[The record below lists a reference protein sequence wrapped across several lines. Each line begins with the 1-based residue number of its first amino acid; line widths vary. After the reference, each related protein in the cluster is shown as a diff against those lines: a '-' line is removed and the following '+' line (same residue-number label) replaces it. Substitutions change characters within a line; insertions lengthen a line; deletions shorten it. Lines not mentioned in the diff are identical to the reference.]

1 MAMIRR
7 PLRRSAQAL
16 AVLVW
21 VLAAPALACSRETFA
36 TVDPAALFATAT
48 ETPMPASPTSSATAA
63 AVETRA
69 SVPLPSVTPRPTNT
83 FPHTPTLHPRA
94 TPLPMGYLSQAG
106 DTLRTIAIRFGVVP
120 SDIQAVSGE
129 SLPVDV
135 LLEPGTQLIIPV
147 SLTDMSDSTHL
158 FPDSAIVYSPA
169 FANFDPIEYVHAQG
183 GYLSSYIQGGGDIA
197 NGAEILRQIAF
208 NNSFSPK
215 LLMALIEYESG
226 WITQAS
232 PPSETL
238 KYPLGNRDPNAMGLT
253 AQLIWATNILSI
265 GYYGWRDA
273 SVLELGFADGGRLRL
288 APDLNAGT
296 VAILN
301 YFSRTTSGIE
311 EWQQA
316 VEDFCGVYQR
326 LFGNPFDEAVEPLY
340 TSDLPLYEM
349 ELPFYKGQQ
358 WAYTGGPHGA
368 WERDGARAALDFAPT
383 DAPNC
388 GVSPSW
394 TTASAAGLIVRS
406 IGHVVVIDLDG
417 DGYEQTGWNILYLHI
432 ADKDHILNGT
442 RVETDDRLGHPSCEG
457 GIATGTHIHI
467 ARKYNGEW
475 MLAGGPV
482 PFVLSGWVAAAGE
495 KPYEGTLERDGY
507 VVIARA
513 WATKELLV
521 WR

>member
-1 MAMIRR
+1 MDLKSRR
-7 PLRRSAQAL
+7 GRAAGTGLAL
-16 AVLVW
+16 LVCI
-21 VLAAPALACSRETFA
+21 LAAPALACSRETA
-36 TVDPAALFATAT
+36 PTLEPESLFATAT
-48 ETPMPASPTSSATAA
+48 PTFRPATPTSTASPSEMLTP
-63 AVETRA
+63 TRPA
-69 SVPLPSVTPRPTNT
+69 LPSPTPRLTST
-83 FPHTPTLHPRA
+83 FPPTPTLRPMA
-94 TPLPMGYLSQAG
+94 TPLPMGYVAQAG
-106 DTLRTIAIRFGVVP
+106 DTLRTVAIRFGVLP
-120 SDIQAVSGE
+120 GDIQSVSGAE
-129 SLPVDV
+129 LPQNSLI
-135 LLEPGTQLIIPV
+135 EPGTQLVIPV
-147 SLTDMSDSTHL
+147 SLEGTSDSKHL

-169 FANFDPIEYVHAQG
+169 FANFDPIQYVHQQD
-183 GYLSSYIQGGGDIA
+183 GYLSSYIQGSGEIA

-215 LLMALIEYESG
+215 LLMALLENESG
-226 WITQAS
+226 WITQKN
-232 PPSETL
+232 PPEETR

-253 AQLIWATNILSI
+253 AQLIWATNLLSI

-273 SVLELGFADGGRLRL
+273 SQLTLTFGDGETLRL

-296 VAILN
+296 VAILY
-301 YFSRTTSGIE
+301 YFSRTTANRT

-316 VEDFCGVYQR
+316 VRDFLDTYR
-326 LFGNPFDEAVEPLY
+326 ALFGDPFAEAIEPLY
-340 TSDLPLYEM
+340 SADLPLYEM
-349 ELPFYKGQQ
+349 ELPFAKGQM
-358 WAYTGGPHGA
+358 WAFTGGPHGA
-368 WERDGARAALDFAPT
+368 WEHDGARAALDFAPT

-388 GVSPSW
+388 AVSSNW
-394 TTASAAGLIVRS
+394 TTASAPGLIVRS

-442 RVETDDRLGHPSCEG
+442 RVETGDRLGHPSCEG

-482 PFVLSGWVAAAGE
+482 PFTLSGWVAHAGE

-507 VVIARA
+507 VVHAQPA
-513 WATKELLV
+513 ASAETLV

>member
-1 MAMIRR
+1 MALKRISTRMRAR
-7 PLRRSAQAL
+7 GL
-16 AVLVW
+16 AILVCI
-21 VLAAPALACSRETFA
+21 LAAPALACSRETSA
-36 TVDPAALFATAT
+36 TIDPGALFATAT
-48 ETPMPASPTSSATAA
+48 PTVTTPTDSPMETAA
-63 AVETRA
+63 VT
-69 SVPLPSVTPRPTNT
+69 VTQTPIPLPSATSKPTNT
-83 FPHTPTLHPRA
+83 FPHTPTPHPRA
-94 TPLPMGYLSQAG
+94 TALPTGYLAQAG
-106 DTLRTIAIRFGVVP
+106 DTLRTIALRFGVLP
-120 SDIQAVSGE
+120 TDIQSVHGD
-129 SLPVDV
+129 SLPIES
-135 LLEPGTQLIIPV
+135 LLEPGTQLIIPM
-147 SLTDMSDSTHL
+147 SLTDTSDPAHL

-169 FANFDPIEYVHAQG
+169 FANYDPIEDIRSRG
-183 GYLSSYIQGGGDIA
+183 GFLASYIQGSGEIA

-226 WITQAS
+226 WVTQTN

-238 KYPLGNRDPNAMGLT
+238 NYPLGKKDPNAMGLT

-273 SVLELGFADGGRLRL
+273 SLLELAFADGGTLRL

-296 VAILN
+296 VAILS
-301 YFSRTTSGIE
+301 YFAHTTGGRQ
-311 EWQQA
+311 EWDQA
-316 VEDFCGVYQR
+316 TRDFIGVYER
-326 LFGNPFDEAVEPLY
+326 LFGDPFAEAVEPLY
-340 TSDLPLYEM
+340 TSELPLYEM

-394 TTASAAGLIVRS
+394 AVASAAGLVVRS
-406 IGHVVVIDLDG
+406 IGHVVVVDLDG

-432 ADKDHILNGT
+432 ADKEHILKGT
-442 RVETDDRLGHPSCEG
+442 RVEIDDRLGHPSCEG
-457 GIATGTHIHI
+457 GIATGTHLHM

-495 KPYEGTLERDGY
+495 KPYQGTLERDGHL
-507 VVIARA
+507 VIARA

>member
-1 MAMIRR
+1 MAIIRR
-7 PLRRSAQAL
+7 PLKRSAQAL

-21 VLAAPALACSRETFA
+21 VFAAPALACSRETSA
-36 TVDPAALFATAT
+36 TVDPGSLFATTTVA
-48 ETPMPASPTSSATAA
+48 PRPVSPTPSATT
-63 AVETRA
+63 AVTDTRT
-69 SVPLPSVTPRPTNT
+69 SVPLPSVTPRPSNT

-94 TPLPMGYLSQAG
+94 TPLPVGYLSQAG

-120 SDIQAVSGE
+120 GDIQAVGGE
-129 SLPVDV
+129 SLPVDG

-147 SLTDMSDSTHL
+147 SLTDTSESSHL

-169 FANFDPIEYVHAQG
+169 FANFDPIGYVHGQG
-183 GYLSSYIQGGGDIA
+183 GYLAAYIQGSGDIA
-197 NGAEILRQIAF
+197 NGAEILRQISF

-232 PPSETL
+232 PPADTL
-238 KYPLGNRDPNAMGLT
+238 KYPLGNKDPDAMGLT

-273 SVLELGFADGGRLRL
+273 SVLELGFADGGTLRL

-296 VAILN
+296 VAILY
-301 YFSRTTSGIE
+301 YFSRTTASRQ
-311 EWQQA
+311 EWEQA
-316 VEDFCGVYQR
+316 VQDFRGVYQR

-340 TSDLPLYEM
+340 TSDLPFYAM

-383 DAPNC
+383 DAPDC

-394 TTASAAGLIVRS
+394 AVASAPGLIVRS

-432 ADKDHILNGT
+432 ADKEHILKGT

-457 GIATGTHIHI
+457 GIATGTHLHM

-495 KPYEGTLERDGY
+495 KPYEGTLERDGHI
-507 VVIARA
+507 VIARA

>member
-1 MAMIRR
+1 MGLTRDTR
-7 PLRRSAQAL
+7 LRGMRAL
-16 AVLVW
+16 AFGMCI
-21 VLAAPALACSRETFA
+21 LAAPALACSRETSA
-36 TVDPAALFATAT
+36 TIDPGSLFATAT
-48 ETPMPASPTSSATAA
+48 QTIPLPTAA
-63 AVETRA
+63 PSDTAVVTETHT
-69 SVPLPSVTPRPTNT
+69 PIPFPSVTVRPTNT
-83 FPHTPTLHPRA
+83 FPHTPTPHPRA
-94 TPLPMGYLSQAG
+94 TSLPTGYLAQAG
-106 DTLRTIAIRFGVVP
+106 DTLRTIALRFGVMP
-120 SDIQAVSGE
+120 ADIQSVSGD
-129 SLPVDV
+129 SLPIDV

-147 SLTDMSDSTHL
+147 SLTDTSDPTHL

-169 FANFDPIEYVHAQG
+169 FANYDPIEDIHSRG
-183 GYLSSYIQGGGDIA
+183 GYLASYIQGSGEIA

-226 WITQAS
+226 WVTQTN

-238 KYPLGNRDPNAMGLT
+238 KYPLGNKDPNAMGLT

-273 SVLELGFADGGRLRL
+273 SLLELTFADGGNLRL

-301 YFSRTTSGIE
+301 YFALTTGGRE
-311 EWQQA
+311 EWNRA
-316 VEDFCGVYQR
+316 VRDFLGVYQR
-326 LFGNPFDEAVEPLY
+326 LFGDPFAEAVEPLY
-340 TSDLPLYEM
+340 SSDLPFYEM
-349 ELPFYKGQQ
+349 ELPFYEGQQ

-388 GVSPSW
+388 GVSPSFAV
-394 TTASAAGLIVRS
+394 ASAAGLVVRS

-432 ADKDHILNGT
+432 ADKDHILKGT

-457 GIATGTHIHI
+457 GIATGTHLHM

-495 KPYEGTLERDGY
+495 KPYEGTLERNGHI
-507 VVIARA
+507 VIARA